1 MDFELLRSCLN
12 PMSFLEKIVRKGLL
26 LALLLIGVSLTSVAV
41 FPDAFASHQLG
52 GIVDPQ
58 YPSNEKYLKF
68 TSSEKFFIYLS
79 NLKNEDYNKTNGM
92 TGISNGAGKSS
103 FDLGWK
109 CFTPY
114 LVGHTDEIPYNGVG
128 GDSWCHNQKDII
140 IMDIPKISLL
150 EIMEKL
156 NSNQLEI
163 VNKASIVRET
173 KKNTSDVIFDE
184 KLLFCKNI
192 ADTKFCYADI
202 GANNFLDNYS
212 ISQEQSS
219 VIKNYFSK
227 NSQTAR
233 LTLKNNSPIENTISI
248 ENQQVVSSFGNPV
261 IRPSVTK
268 STSIQILSQDNS
280 VSVNS
285 IDSTISKNYFQ
296 PPSQIERPDIVRNLP
311 TIDLSELRG
320 SEFNLNTNIQRPTI
334 VVNPTPYSPSI
345 NEFRQMQNNV
355 REWYVPEYDP
365 FGITG
370 KSMSGFYGQ
379 NGISQF
385 RDYP

>member
-1 MDFELLRSCLN
+1 MFFEKSTMVSLKSYE
-12 PMSFLEKIVRKGLL
+12 FLEKIVRKGLL

-41 FPDAFASHQLG
+41 FPEAFASHQLG

-68 TSSEKFFIYLS
+68 TSEFKFSEYLN
-79 NLKNEDYNKTNGM
+79 NLKSDAPYSGLM
-92 TGISNGAGKSS
+92 PIASNSS
-103 FDLGWK
+103 PTSSSSLGWK
-109 CFTPY
+109 CFSPY
-114 LVGHTDEIPYNGVG
+114 TMYSDGTKYSGE
-128 GDSWCHNQKDII
+128 SWCHNGKDII
-140 IMDIPKISLL
+140 ILDAPKISLL
-150 EIMEKL
+150 DIMKKL

-192 ADTKFCYADI
+192 ADTKFCYADV

-219 VIKNYFSK
+219 MIKNYFSK

-233 LTLKNNSPIENTISI
+233 LTLKNNSPTENSISV

-311 TIDLSELRG
+311 SIDLSELRG

-370 KSMSGFYGQ
+370 KSMGGFYGQ

>member
-1 MDFELLRSCLN
+1 
-12 PMSFLEKIVRKGLL
+12 MSILEKIVRKGLL

-52 GIVDPQ
+52 GMVDPQ

-68 TSSEKFFIYLS
+68 SSEFKFSEYLN
-79 NLKNEDYNKTNGM
+79 NLKSDSPDSGL
-92 TGISNGAGKSS
+92 IPIVSNSVTQSS
-103 FDLGWK
+103 SSLGWK
-109 CFTPY
+109 CFSPY
-114 LVGHTDEIPYNGVG
+114 TMYSDGTKYSGE
-128 GDSWCHNQKDII
+128 SWCHNEKDII
-140 IMDIPKISLL
+140 IVDAPKISLL
-150 EIMEKL
+150 DIMKKL

-192 ADTKFCYADI
+192 ADTKFCYADV

-268 STSIQILSQDNS
+268 STSIQILSQDNA

-311 TIDLSELRG
+311 SIDLSELRG

-370 KSMSGFYGQ
+370 KSMGGFYGQ